1 MQNQTTNFGFER
13 MAPGDKARRVAEV
26 FSSVASRYDLMNDLM
41 SFGLHRLWKR
51 FAVHVSGVRKGQSVL
66 DVAGGTGDMT
76 ALLHKRVGA
85 EGLVVLTDINRDMLD
100 AGRDKLCDEGVVR
113 GVDYA
118 QANAEQLPFR
128 DDCFDCV
135 SIAFGLRNVT
145 DKAAALC
152 SMRAALKYGGTL
164 VILEFSHV
172 VLPFLQRLYDA
183 WSFRVIPGLGRLV
196 AQDEASYRY
205 LVESI
210 RMHPDQETLKHMLEE
225 SGFARVEY
233 YNLSG
238 GIVAVHKACKV

>member
-1 MQNQTTNFGFER
+1 MQNQTTDFGFER
-13 MAPGDKARRVAEV
+13 VAPGDKARRVAEV

-41 SFGLHRLWKR
+41 SCGMHHLWKR

-76 ALLHKRVGA
+76 ALFHKRVGA
-85 EGLVVLTDINRDMLD
+85 AGLVVLSDINRDMLD
-100 AGRDKLCDEGVVR
+100 AGRNKLCDQGVVG
-113 GVDYA
+113 GVDYT
-118 QANAEQLPFR
+118 QANAEKLPFR
-128 DDCFDCV
+128 ENSFDCV

-145 DKAAALC
+145 DKAAALR
-152 SMRAALKYGGTL
+152 SMHTALKYGGTL
-164 VILEFSHV
+164 IILEFSHV
-172 VLPFLQRLYDA
+172 VLPLLQRLYDT
-183 WSFRVIPGLGRLV
+183 WSFRVIPWLGRMV

-210 RMHPDQETLKHMLEE
+210 RMHPDQEILKHMLEE
-225 SGFARVEY
+225 AGFARVEY